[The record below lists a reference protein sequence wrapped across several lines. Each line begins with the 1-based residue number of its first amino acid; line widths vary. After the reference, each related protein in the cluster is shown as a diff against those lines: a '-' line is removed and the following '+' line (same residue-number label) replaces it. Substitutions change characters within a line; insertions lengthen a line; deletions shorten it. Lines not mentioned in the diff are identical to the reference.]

1 METPN
6 DLVQID
12 IETALA
18 LYVKGYTHIPVLK
31 RDMFSSDWSSMQP
44 LYLDDILE
52 GLMCFASDS
61 KRAELLNPPKVDIA
75 KVKESIYL
83 DAPLDDDDDEDDDP
97 DWTEEEEPDNFIQ
110 LEEADRVKIPYEKPQ
125 VIEEPPKVEEK
136 PPLTASGL
144 SEPKPPLFANAEAV
158 DARIKAMEAGDA
170 TPAVWNVKEAIKLHD
185 KEGVSYNK
193 LGKFYG
199 VSDMTV
205 KNRIVHYKMK

>member
-6 DLVQID
+6 DLVQVD

-31 RDMFSSDWSSMQP
+31 RDSYSSDWTSFQP

-83 DAPLDDDDDEDDDP
+83 DDDP
-97 DWTEEEEPDNFIQ
+97 DWVEPDEDGEPEPEPDNF
-110 LEEADRVKIPYEKPQ
+110 EEIPAPDEVKVPSNPFSVTPEDIDSRIRA
-125 VIEEPPKVEEK
+125 IEFGE
-136 PPLTASGL
+136 
-144 SEPKPPLFANAEAV
+144 
-158 DARIKAMEAGDA
+158 A
-170 TPAVWNVKEAIKLHD
+170 TPAVWNVREAVYLHD
-185 KEGVSYNK
+185 KSCVSYNK

-199 VSDMTV
+199 ISDVTV
-205 KNRIVHYKMK
+205 KNRITHYKMK